1 MADYRSE
8 VRQSVITDLEAKVSK
23 ESYGK
28 YLKRLTLRKLR
39 GFTDRE
45 VTFEF
50 PVTALVGPNG
60 GGKTT
65 VLGAAALA
73 YESVAPGRFFAKSGK
88 YDASMQNWSIEYEI
102 IDKELN
108 LDLS

>member
-1 MADYRSE
+1 MVADYKSE
-8 VRQSVITDLEAKVSK
+8 VRPSVITDLETKVSK
-23 ESYGK
+23 ENYGK

-45 VTFEF
+45 VTFDF

-65 VLGAAALA
+65 ILGGRGVGLQERLARTVL
-73 YESVAPGRFFAKSGK
+73 R
-88 YDASMQNWSIEYEI
+88 
-102 IDKELN
+102 
-108 LDLS
+108 